1 MLEELRKL
9 YLEGM
14 DVSKGIAEFGEYCT
28 RRLELESWEKAGDAV
43 AVKGVSSCSIG
54 SLI

>member
-14 DVSKGIAEFGEYCT
+14 DVSKEIAEFGEYRP
-28 RRLELESWEKAGDAV
+28 RRLDLEAWERIK
-43 AVKGVSSCSIG
+43 
-54 SLI
+54 L